1 MSDSLQDQLRA
12 LGLAKKA
19 SQEKA
24 RQEKTRQEPAK
35 KPNQGSRKAR
45 HSSTTKP
52 PRKPAANPNLSLD
65 QAFRLRAQEEKKAA
79 QIKKEQ
85 KLQQD
90 MERRLINKKMQ
101 DLATAHALNDK
112 TAEIKRNFLY
122 KGRIRNVL
130 VTPEQLKQLNSG
142 ELGLVFVRGNYYILL
157 PEHVEQARAISPDHI
172 PDLLPAEPDNP
183 DEEGEFKVPDDLI
196 W

>member
-19 SQEKA
+19 
-24 RQEKTRQEPAK
+24 RQEKDKASGK
-35 KPNQGSRKAR
+35 KPR
-45 HSSTTKP
+45 HPGKERKP
-52 PRKPAANPNLSLD
+52 PTAPTPGPKPVADANLSLD
-65 QAFRLRAQEEKKAA
+65 QAWRLRAREEKRAA
-79 QIKKEQ
+79 ELRKEQ
-85 KLQQD
+85 KLLLD
-90 MERRLINKKMQ
+90 LERRQINKKMQ

-130 VTPEQLKQLNSG
+130 VTPEQLRQLNSG
-142 ELGLVFVRGNYYILL
+142 ELGLLFVRGNYYILL
-157 PEHVEQARAISPDHI
+157 PEHIEQARAISPDHI